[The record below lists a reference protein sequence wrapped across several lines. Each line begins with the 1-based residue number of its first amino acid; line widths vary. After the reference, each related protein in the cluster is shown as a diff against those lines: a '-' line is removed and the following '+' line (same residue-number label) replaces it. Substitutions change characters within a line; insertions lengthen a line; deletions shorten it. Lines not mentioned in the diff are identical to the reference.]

1 MGSRT
6 VEELPKGTRVGP
18 YVILNTVPGGIG
30 GMAVV
35 YRAKMVSNG
44 NIVALKV
51 AQAGLGGFL
60 KDETSFLK
68 ATNLEHPHIIK
79 ILPTPLGGG
88 VSDHIVKDPQSGC
101 WYFAME
107 FMKGGSLDDW
117 LRSRKQLGLSQSIEV
132 VQQVAS
138 ALDTAHQSG
147 IIHLDVKPSNILFR
161 KDPKK
166 NKIES
171 VLTDFGI
178 ARPKGRIASNQT
190 SLTIEYASPE
200 QARLAQGDAV
210 DVGPASDIY
219 SLAVIFYEMITGHL
233 PFQAQNEVAMLHQ
246 IVYEDPRLPET
257 VDQPQMASIIRRALA
272 KDPQERYG
280 SARDF
285 VNDLEMLPRETY
297 DKFTERHN
305 VHPLLSL
312 ALGVL
317 IGIGVGAPGGY
328 FIAQQESTPT
338 PQPIVITPTASRVQ
352 QEISTATPAAE
363 STTPTPTSVEEPTVI
378 REPTSTP
385 VPATATYTPRP
396 TLPPTSTPATSE

>member
-1 MGSRT
+1 MGNRT
-6 VEELPKGTRVGP
+6 IEALPKGTCIGP

-30 GMAVV
+30 GMAIV
-35 YRAKMVSNG
+35 YRAKMGNG
-44 NIVALKV
+44 DIVALKV

-88 VSDHIVKDPQSGC
+88 VSDHIVKDPKSGC

-107 FMKGGSLDDW
+107 FMAGGSLDDW
-117 LRSRKQLGLSQSIEV
+117 LKHRKQLSLSRSIEV
-132 VQQVAS
+132 VRQIAS
-138 ALDTAHQSG
+138 ALDTAHQAG

-190 SLTIEYASPE
+190 SLTVEYASPE
-200 QARLAQGDAV
+200 QARLAQGDTV

-233 PFQAQNEVAMLHQ
+233 PFQAKNDVAMLHQ
-246 IVYEDPRLPET
+246 IVYEDPDLPET
-257 VDQPQMASIIRRALA
+257 IDQPQLASTLQRALA
-272 KDPQERYG
+272 KEPKDRYG
-280 SARDF
+280 SARAF
-285 VNDLEMLPRETY
+285 VNDLEALPQEAY

-328 FIAQQESTPT
+328 FIAQQEITST
-338 PQPIVITPTASRVQ
+338 PQPIVVTSTSSSVQ
-352 QEISTATPAAE
+352 QDVNTETPAAE
-363 STTPTPTSVEEPTVI
+363 TATPTQTPAEEPTTT

-385 VPATATYTPRP
+385 VPATATYTPHP